1 MKTAAEVPEERTE
14 KIEGD
19 AWYDQLVADAIV
31 ASSLV
36 GPLVR
41 LVRAV

>member
-31 ASSLV
+31 ASNVV
-36 GPLVR
+36 GTLPT

>member
-1 MKTAAEVPEERTE
+1 MNTAAEVPEERTE

-19 AWYDQLVADAIV
+19 AWYAQLVADAIA
-31 ASSLV
+31 ASSVV
-36 GPLVR
+36 GTLPT